1 MGSVNWTGKSGTSDW
16 NDANNWDPGVPQIG
30 DDITISASE
39 SGYYPDAPAGFSAG
53 KFTVSDGC
61 QIGGGPISVTDTF
74 TCSNAWLGA
83 SIDVQADGTITAAP
97 GTNPNWS
104 GNVAIMRGATITISG
119 AVTIG
124 GGGTISLNEGSI
136 LEVDGSLTVG
146 GGTGFYHGD
155 GAFPAIQNKGQLDF
169 ENLASTSSLTGG
181 ALTLH
186 LQGGQLSISSGTL
199 MIGQGGFMSLEG
211 GAIAGSGTLLVGDG
225 TAGTL
230 QLNQGDVAVPKE
242 TTIEIAAGGTL
253 DPDAANLFQLATDGL
268 LRLNGGTIGGRV
280 HITKSGRFSFE
291 MGVLQSVLQND
302 GVATFAPASSTASTA
317 LGGGGRITNKG
328 RLTLNPGNLY
338 MSFGAGGY
346 IDNAGLLEV
355 VGPGETDLT
364 EIVVTSTGS
373 VAVRAGD
380 LRLKSGA
387 TITLTAGTAYLLGGT
402 IDGDGTLVLAGGSLT
417 GQGTV
422 NCAVQNNSGWLE
434 PSGSGLT
441 VASYAQTD
449 SGMLVID
456 AAFWK
461 TLDSPLT
468 VTGAATL
475 GGSIW
480 IDARSGAPAVGTPST
495 LVACSQITAQFVR
508 VRAPIDEQRLVLDT
522 TAGISGTLKGEQL
535 FYGFDLSVYPKDV
548 AGRSGDSLLQQLHED
563 AVLSSLGLYL
573 APSPNHHDAS
583 WQAKLPM
590 LRDQGWGV
598 LPTFVGRQQQNEG
611 TSNYALIDQT
621 SVTNAATQ
629 GSNDG
634 AQAVQAAGNY
644 RLEAGALIF
653 FDLES
658 TVVVSTQTLAYVDA
672 WITAVQNGG
681 YAAGLYCSDL
691 PPSGTPQVVDQLH
704 YAYPALP
711 IWLTRSYYS
720 NPLDANG
727 DVRDI
732 SFTVPDGANPND
744 RWGFL
749 TYAQSWQFIT
759 NWTGTLVLYDVSGAR
774 NDLAIAAGNPVPSID
789 FDVST
794 AYDPS
799 SVLQGPKSAHR
810 CLVIALTIDQAT
822 IAGGQQTT
830 AHVQLNKA
838 APQPD
843 GVAVL
848 FRSSAPEAIAGGT
861 VIVPAGQQTA
871 SFTVSSALITSAAN
885 ATLSARTM
893 HQLSGNPVQTNVS
906 ISASS

>member
-16 NDANNWDPGVPQIG
+16 TDANNWDPEVPQIG
-30 DDITISASE
+30 DDITISSSE

-53 KFTVSDGC
+53 KFTVGDGC
-61 QIGGGPISVTDTF
+61 QIGGGPISVGDTF
-74 TCSNAWLGA
+74 TCSNAWLGS
-83 SIDVQADGTITAAP
+83 SIDIQADGTIAASP

-119 AVTIG
+119 TVTISG
-124 GGGTISLNEGSI
+124 GGIIALCEGSI
-136 LEVDGSLTVG
+136 LEIDGSLTV
-146 GGTGFYHGD
+146 TGETDFYHGD
-155 GAFPAIQNKGQLDF
+155 GAFPTILNKGQLDF
-169 ENLASTSSLTGG
+169 ENAGTSSLTGG
-181 ALTLH
+181 ALTLE
-186 LQGGQLSISSGTL
+186 LQGGQLTIGSGTL
-199 MIGQGGFMSLEG
+199 LIGQGGFMSLAG
-211 GAIAGSGTLLVGDG
+211 GAIAGSGTLIVGDG
-225 TAGTL
+225 VGGTL
-230 QLNQGDVAVPKE
+230 QLYQGDVAVPKE
-242 TTIEIAAGGTL
+242 TTIEFASGGTL
-253 DPDAANLFQLATDGL
+253 DPDAANLFTLATDGM

-280 HITKSGRFSFE
+280 HITKNGRFSFE
-291 MGVLQSVLQND
+291 TGVLESTLQND
-302 GVATFAPASSTASTA
+302 GVATFAPASATASAA
-317 LGGGGRITNKG
+317 LGGGGRIANNG

-355 VGPGETDLT
+355 IGPGETDLT

-380 LRLKSGA
+380 LSLKSGA
-387 TITLTAGTAYLLGGT
+387 TLTLTAGTAYLLGGT

-422 NCAVQNNSGWLE
+422 NCAVQNTGGWLE

-441 VASYAQTD
+441 VASYTQTD
-449 SGMLVID
+449 NGMLVID

-480 IDARSGAPAVGTPST
+480 IDARSGAPAVGTPTT
-495 LVACSQITAQFVR
+495 LVACSQITGQFVR
-508 VRAPIDEQRLVLDT
+508 VRAPIDEQRLTLDT
-522 TAGISGTLKGEQL
+522 TAGISGTLKAEQL
-535 FYGFDLSVYPKDV
+535 FYGFDLSGYPQDV

-563 AVLSSLGLYL
+563 ALLSSAGLYL
-573 APSPNHHDAS
+573 APSPNHHDAG
-583 WQAKLPM
+583 WQTKHSI
-590 LRDQGWGV
+590 LRSQGWGV
-598 LPTFVGRQQQNEG
+598 LPVFVGRQQQNEG

-621 SVTNAATQ
+621 SASNATTQ
-629 GSNDG
+629 GSTDG
-634 AQAVQAAGNY
+634 AQAIAAAGTY
-644 RLEAGALIF
+644 KLEAGAVIF
-653 FDLES
+653 LDIES
-658 TVVVSTQTLAYVDA
+658 SVVLSAQTLAYVDA

-691 PPSGTPQVVDQLH
+691 PQAGTPQVVDQLH
-704 YAYPALP
+704 NAYPALP

-732 SFTVPDGANPND
+732 TFTVPDGANPND

-749 TYAQSWQFIT
+749 AYAQSWQFII
-759 NWTGTLVLYDVSGAR
+759 NWTGTLVLYDVTGAR
-774 NDLAIAAGNPVPSID
+774 NDLAIAAGNPAPSID
-789 FDVST
+789 FDVSN

-799 SVLQGPKSAHR
+799 GITQGPKSAQR
-810 CLVIALTIDQAT
+810 CLVTGLTVDQAT
-822 IAGGQQTT
+822 LTGGQQTT

-848 FRSSAPEAIAGGT
+848 FRSSAPEAIAGGI

-871 SFTVSSALITSAAN
+871 TFTVSSVLMTTAVS